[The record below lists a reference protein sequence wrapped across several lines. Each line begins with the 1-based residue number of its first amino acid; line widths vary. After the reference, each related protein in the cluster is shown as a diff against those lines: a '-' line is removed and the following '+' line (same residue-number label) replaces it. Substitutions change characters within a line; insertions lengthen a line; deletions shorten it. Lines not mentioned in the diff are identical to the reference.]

1 MKATFFWD
9 NTGELG
15 KKVGKYLRATN
26 QWFLKTPE
34 RSLEQAYNAAL
45 IIRSIEEEYLGD
57 CNSNPAE
64 QGKNVKAYLKADI
77 DKNLGIIKLRLAE
90 FKLSRSILTISNPV
104 ILEKL
109 RLIDEVLAKYQQKN
123 SNSVALIPVTD
134 SLPITSKLDKI
145 QSYNPDTVK
154 INKVEKP
161 TEKTGALPRS
171 LGRTFNRIKTELDPK
186 SEEEV
191 VQNFRQSR
199 NKTKAAIRFLIL
211 LILVPVLTQQLSKE
225 FLVKPIVAHVNTE
238 NNPQIFLNVEM
249 QEEAF
254 RELETFEASLK
265 FQNLINKAPKFS
277 PEDMEQRVKEKAS
290 EIAEEFR
297 IKSHDAMSNVFA
309 DFLGLVA
316 FAVLIATSKKEIV
329 IVKSFM
335 DEIVYGLSDSAKAFI
350 LILCT
355 DIFVGFH
362 SPHGWEVVLEGF
374 AGHFGLPPNQ
384 SLISL
389 FIATVPVILDTIFK
403 YWIFRY
409 LSRISPSA
417 VATLRNMNE

>member
-1 MKATFFWD
+1 MRATFSWD
-9 NTGELG
+9 NPDELR

-26 QWFLKTPE
+26 KWFFETPE

-57 CNSNPAE
+57 RNSNPAE

-109 RLIDEVLAKYQQKN
+109 RFIDEVLVKYQQKN
-123 SNSVALIPVTD
+123 SNSVALIPVTEA
-134 SLPITSKLDKI
+134 SPITLQPDKI
-145 QSYNPDTVK
+145 KADQHGIDSK
-154 INKVEKP
+154 KFEKP

-171 LGRTFNRIKTELDPK
+171 IGRTLNRIKTELDPE
-186 SEEEV
+186 SETAV
-191 VQNFRQSR
+191 VRDFRKSR
-199 NKTKAAIRFLIL
+199 NRTKVTIRFILL
-211 LILVPVLTQQLSKE
+211 LILIPVLTQQLSKE
-225 FLVKPIVAHVNTE
+225 FLVKPIIAQVKTE

-254 RELETFEASLK
+254 RELENFEASLK
-265 FQNLINKAPKFS
+265 FQNLINQAPKFS
-277 PEDMEQRVKEKAS
+277 SEEMEERVKNKAIK
-290 EIAEEFR
+290 IAEEFR
-297 IKSHDAMSNVFA
+297 DKSRDAVSNIFA
-309 DFLGLVA
+309 DFLGLAA
-316 FAVLIATSKKEIV
+316 FGVVIATSKREIV
-329 IVKSFM
+329 TVKFFM

-350 LILCT
+350 IILCT

-362 SPHGWEVVLEGF
+362 SPHGWEVILEGF
-374 AGHFGLPPNQ
+374 AGHLGLAANQ

-389 FIATVPVILDTIFK
+389 FIATVPVILDTFFK

-409 LSRISPSA
+409 LSRVSPSA

>member
-1 MKATFFWD
+1 MRATFSWD
-9 NTGELG
+9 NTDELR

-26 QWFLKTPE
+26 KWFFETPE

-57 CNSNPAE
+57 RNSNPAE

-109 RLIDEVLAKYQQKN
+109 RFIDEVLVKYQQKN
-123 SNSVALIPVTD
+123 SNSVALIPVTEA
-134 SLPITSKLDKI
+134 SPITLQPDKI
-145 QSYNPDTVK
+145 KADQHGIDSK
-154 INKVEKP
+154 KFEKP

-171 LGRTFNRIKTELDPK
+171 IGRTLNRIKTELDPE
-186 SEEEV
+186 SETAV
-191 VQNFRQSR
+191 VRDFRKSR
-199 NKTKAAIRFLIL
+199 NRTKVTIRFILL
-211 LILVPVLTQQLSKE
+211 LILIPVLTQQLSKE
-225 FLVKPIVAHVNTE
+225 FLVKPIIAHVKTE

-254 RELETFEASLK
+254 RELENFEASLK
-265 FQNLINKAPKFS
+265 FQNLINQAPKFS
-277 PEDMEQRVKEKAS
+277 SEEMEERVKNKAIK
-290 EIAEEFR
+290 IAEEFR
-297 IKSHDAMSNVFA
+297 DKSRDAVSNIFA
-309 DFLGLVA
+309 DFLGLAA
-316 FAVLIATSKKEIV
+316 FGVVIATSKREIV
-329 IVKSFM
+329 TVKFFM

-350 LILCT
+350 IILCT

-362 SPHGWEVVLEGF
+362 SPHGWEVILEGF
-374 AGHFGLPPNQ
+374 AGHLGLAANQ

-389 FIATVPVILDTIFK
+389 FIATVPVILDTFFK

-409 LSRISPSA
+409 LSRVSPSA